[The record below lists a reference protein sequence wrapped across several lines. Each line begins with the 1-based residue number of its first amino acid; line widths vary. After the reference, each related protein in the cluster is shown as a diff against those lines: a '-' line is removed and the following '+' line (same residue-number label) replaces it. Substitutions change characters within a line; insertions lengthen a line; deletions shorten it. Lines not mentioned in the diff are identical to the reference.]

1 MPAYQSPADQ
11 YYALRAS
18 GLSDADILAQ
28 YGPNSPVGRIIALNN
43 RYAQAAPDASGY
55 RYQFASPAPAPAQE
69 EIAYT
74 NAPSAPA
81 RGFVQSE
88 APGLVQDP
96 YMPGPSVQA
105 PVPAPVQSSV
115 QQPLLAPAPASAQPP
130 VQQPLLAPA
139 QPPVTVQMRPVDQVA
154 RGIMPSL
161 PDSPYAQSLA
171 RAQEANPVVP
181 PAPMTME
188 DLRNVIFDGLRG
200 LGRYLPDM
208 SAEEANPAPPSA
220 PMTMEDLRNVIFD
233 GLRGL
238 GSYIPDFGGAADYA
252 GAAATGVANNARAAY
267 TSPEGYAPTPEVVE
281 MVRNTQPPQYPQPD
295 PQYGW
300 YGTLMQTLAAP
311 REALYNWLTR

>member
-28 YGPNSPVGRIIALNN
+28 YGPNSPVGRIIALQN
-43 RYAQAAPDASGY
+43 RYAQATPDAYGY
-55 RYQFASPAPAPAQE
+55 RYQFASPAPAPVQE
-69 EIAYT
+69 EVAYSS
-74 NAPSAPA
+74 APSAPA

-88 APGLVQDP
+88 APGLVQDS

-115 QQPLLAPAPASAQPP
+115 QQPLLAPAPASEQPP

-139 QPPVTVQMRPVDQVA
+139 QPPLTVQMQPVDQVA
-154 RGIMPSL
+154 RGMMPSL
-161 PDSPYAQSLA
+161 PDSPYDQSLA

-181 PAPMTME
+181 PPPMTLE
-188 DLRNVIFDGLRG
+188 DLRNAIFDGLRG
-200 LGRYLPDM
+200 LGR
-208 SAEEANPAPPSA
+208 S
-220 PMTMEDLRNVIFD
+220 
-233 GLRGL
+233 
-238 GSYIPDFGGAADYA
+238 IPELGGAADYA
-252 GAAATGVANNARAAY
+252 GAAATGVVNNARAAY

-300 YGTLMQTLAAP
+300 YGTLMQALAAP